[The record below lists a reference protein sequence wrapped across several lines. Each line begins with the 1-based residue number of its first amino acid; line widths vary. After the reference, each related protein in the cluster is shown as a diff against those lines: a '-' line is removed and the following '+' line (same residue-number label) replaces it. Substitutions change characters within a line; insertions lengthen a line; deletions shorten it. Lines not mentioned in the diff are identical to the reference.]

1 MKMQTELDSSE
12 KPEAVESPGTNR
24 KPSLEIRCRLADN
37 LRRFRRHRGYTQQ
50 QLAKYCGFPKN
61 YVSNV
66 EQAAVNITLANL
78 EQLARGLR
86 CGEDDLLR
94 PQLLL
99 PHSI

>member
-1 MKMQTELDSSE
+1 VKMETELDNSE
-12 KPEAVESPGTNR
+12 KPEAVKSPGTNR

-37 LRRFRRHRGYTQQ
+37 LQRFRRRRNYTQQ
-50 QLAKYCGFPKN
+50 QLAKYCGFQKN

-86 CGEDDLLR
+86 CGEDELLR
-94 PQLLL
+94 PYLLS